1 MGKTTSAREEL
12 MAQMRT
18 YRKRLP
24 PFDVSFWDNESPQ
37 LWWSSIEDCFAEGE
51 DYICQLAM
59 KLFAITPHA
68 AACERIWSMLGW
80 YYGKRRTRL
89 ALHKLESMQKLA
101 AFYISNAKKELPYY
115 GVDKTA
121 GELRQ
126 IINEMNIFGDD
137 DDEDTIP
144 DSEDPDT
151 ERDIEEEAEEEEN
164 LIIERWVNLN
174 AEEFSL
180 DFDGEIEEVRVFIDD
195 NEDNED
201 NENNE
206 DNEDNGTNENNGTNE
221 DNEDNEDNENNEDGE
236 KWDPEEA
243 ADRYTRD

>member
-12 MAQMRT
+12 MAQMCT

-115 GVDKTA
+115 GIDKTA

-221 DNEDNEDNENNEDGE
+221 DNEDNENNEDGE
-236 KWDPEEA
+236 EWDPEEA

>member
-221 DNEDNEDNENNEDGE
+221 DNEDNENNEDGE
-236 KWDPEEA
+236 EWDPEEA

>member
-1 MGKTTSAREEL
+1 MGKTTSACEEL

-126 IINEMNIFGDD
+126 IINEMNIFDD
-137 DDEDTIP
+137 NDKIIP
-144 DSEDPDT
+144 DPEDPDT
-151 ERDIEEEAEEEEN
+151 VQDINEEN
-164 LIIERWVNLN
+164 LTIERWINLN
-174 AEEFSL
+174 SEEFNSN
-180 DFDGEIEEVRVFIDD
+180 FDEEIMEIRVFID
-195 NEDNED
+195 NKDNED

-206 DNEDNGTNENNGTNE
+206 DNEDNGTNENNET
-221 DNEDNEDNENNEDGE
+221 NEDNEDNENNEDGE
-236 KWDPEEA
+236 EWDPEEA

>member
-51 DYICQLAM
+51 NYICQLAM

-180 DFDGEIEEVRVFIDD
+180 DFDGEIEAVRVFIDD

-221 DNEDNEDNENNEDGE
+221 DNEDNENNEDGE
-236 KWDPEEA
+236 E
-243 ADRYTRD
+243 

>member
-1 MGKTTSAREEL
+1 MEKKWKKNL
-12 MAQMRT
+12 D
-18 YRKRLP
+18 
-24 PFDVSFWDNESPQ
+24 F
-37 LWWSSIEDCFAEGE
+37 
-51 DYICQLAM
+51 
-59 KLFAITPHA
+59 
-68 AACERIWSMLGW
+68 
-80 YYGKRRTRL
+80 
-89 ALHKLESMQKLA
+89 
-101 AFYISNAKKELPYY
+101 FYW
-115 GVDKTA
+115 VH
-121 GELRQ
+121 
-126 IINEMNIFGDD
+126 
-137 DDEDTIP
+137 

-236 KWDPEEA
+236 
-243 ADRYTRD
+243 

>member
-221 DNEDNEDNENNEDGE
+221 DNEDNENNENGE
-236 KWDPEEA
+236 EWDPEEA